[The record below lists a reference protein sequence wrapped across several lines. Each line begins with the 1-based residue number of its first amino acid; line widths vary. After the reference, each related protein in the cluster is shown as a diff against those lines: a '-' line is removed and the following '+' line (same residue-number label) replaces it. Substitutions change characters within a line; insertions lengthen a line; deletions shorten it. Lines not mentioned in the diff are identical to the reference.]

1 MSTDRYDREI
11 QESVERW
18 WPAFPIWRA
27 WKAQLYQES
36 LLEPAA
42 VSPVGA
48 AGIAQFMPGTWAD
61 VGRSLGLGW
70 ASPHMAGPAID
81 AGAYYM
87 ATLQRF
93 WSSPRP
99 ALERQRL
106 AQASYNAGAGNIRKA
121 QIRCN
126 NARDWSV
133 ISTCLA
139 LVTGRHARETLTY
152 VDRIERWW
160 RELEAMR

>member
-1 MSTDRYDREI
+1 
-11 QESVERW
+11 
-18 WPAFPIWRA
+18 
-27 WKAQLYQES
+27 
-36 LLEPAA
+36 
-42 VSPVGA
+42 
-48 AGIAQFMPGTWAD
+48 MPGTWRD
-61 VGRSLGLGW
+61 VTGQLGW
-70 ASPHMAGPAID
+70 GYVDVHTADIAIE

-87 ATLQRF
+87 ATLHRF

-106 AQASYNAGAGNIRKA
+106 AQASYNAGAGNIRNA

-139 LVTGRHARETLTY
+139 LITGRHAHETITY
-152 VDRIERWW
+152 VARIERWW
-160 RELEAMR
+160 AELEAGL